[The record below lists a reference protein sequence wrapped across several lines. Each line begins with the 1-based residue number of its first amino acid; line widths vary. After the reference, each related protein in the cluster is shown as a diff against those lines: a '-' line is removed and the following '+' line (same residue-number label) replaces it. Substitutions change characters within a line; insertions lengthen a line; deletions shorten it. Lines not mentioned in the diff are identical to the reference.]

1 MSERKDIK
9 VTLVQTVPADKEVA
23 AVVVRTENTLGPVSI
38 KEIELSIKAKFGND
52 VLMVILQGE
61 EEVEFLDN
69 RAMNLRGWVRL
80 PGTGVHEGNT
90 STRKRESLDS

>member
-1 MSERKDIK
+1 MSEEKSIK
-9 VTLVQTVPADKEVA
+9 VILVQTVPTDKEVA
-23 AVVVRTENTLGPVSI
+23 AVVVRTESQLCAESI
-38 KEIELSIKAKFGND
+38 KEIEYSIKAKFGDN
-52 VLMVILQGE
+52 VLTVILQGE

-90 STRKRESLDS
+90 STRSRENLDS